1 MNCRFRC
8 NNLRSASG
16 CEKWSRNKVFA
27 GLLYKEK
34 SGHWE
39 VHVKSEL
46 QKTVHPS
53 FWVTVKVWFSQ
64 LKGKVLLVMTGQ
76 FNHWPPQWKF
86 RGQEF
91 QFYRGWDGQR
101 VVWDVVTFISLLIC
115 SLMSQWT
122 GKYDL
127 WRGGEKNTWA
137 LNLSKRFFFFF
148 LNPFSKVV
156 TSVQTFL
163 CFLAEGVDCAV
174 SSADTLKDKTS
185 C

>member
-46 QKTVHPS
+46 QKNCIHPS

-64 LKGKVLLVMTGQ
+64 LKGKVLLVMMGQ
-76 FNHWPPQWKF
+76 FNHRLPQWKF
-86 RGQEF
+86 WGQEF

-101 VVWDVVTFISLLIC
+101 VVWDVVTFISPHLQFNVTVDRKI
-115 SLMSQWT
+115 WFVT
-122 GKYDL
+122 
-127 WRGGEKNTWA
+127 GGEKNTWT
-137 LNLSKRFFFFF
+137 LNLSKRFFFF

-174 SSADTLKDKTS
+174 SSADTLKEKTS